1 MKIKLSK
8 ELVDTYAP
16 FVRITT
22 SKGNQTVGSIRVSN
36 SNSRWSLS
44 SSDFTQLFGV
54 SIFMMAYTPEV
65 VEEVRS
71 NYDLRRDVQFE
82 FEGYAPLE
90 LVSLVESRVDKA
102 SPKSGRPKPKYSSLD
117 GTLAVHG
124 TKPRK
129 PKAEV
134 PLNSSEDKKAEVS
147 DSKSDRFPNAGEV
160 VSHKHLE
167 VESTDSKSLKTVYR
181 KTRNQLNKAK
191 ERIAELEDME
201 KEYQSDKERWA
212 SKEKSFNKD
221 KELWEDQK
229 EANSSYVETL
239 QNEFNNKLD
248 EVNSLLEEK
257 TDELELIQK
266 EKETLVE
273 KVRSVEAQVTKIK
286 LEQENKTVG
295 QALSELGSAIIRSIK
310 SIFKRK

>member
-44 SSDFTQLFGV
+44 SSEFTQLFGV

-65 VEEVRS
+65 VEEIRS

-129 PKAEV
+129 PKVEV
-134 PLNSSEDKKAEVS
+134 PLSSSEDKKAEVS

-181 KTRNQLNKAK
+181 KTRNQLNKAN
-191 ERIAELEDME
+191 ERIAKFEKME
-201 KEYQSDKERWA
+201 QDYQSDKERWA
-212 SKEKSFNKD
+212 SKEATFEKD
-221 KELWEDQK
+221 KELWENQK
-229 EANSSYVETL
+229 EANASYIETL
-239 QNEFNNKLD
+239 QNEFNSKLD
-248 EVNSLLEEK
+248 EINSLLDEK
-257 TDELELIQK
+257 TDELDLLKK
-266 EKETLVE
+266 EKEALE
-273 KVRSVEAQVTKIK
+273 GQVRSVEERVTKLK
-286 LEQENKTVG
+286 QEQENKTVG
-295 QALSELGSAIIRSIK
+295 QALSDLGSAIIRSIK
-310 SIFKRK
+310 SVFKRK

>member
-8 ELVDTYAP
+8 ELVETYAP

-22 SKGNQTVGSIRVSN
+22 SKGNKTVGSIRVSN

-71 NYDLRRDVQFE
+71 KYDLRHDVQFE
-82 FEGYAPLE
+82 LEGFAPLE
-90 LVSLVESRVDKA
+90 LVSLVESRVDKV

-129 PKAEV
+129 PKSEV
-134 PLNSSEDKKAEVS
+134 LLKSSDDKKAEVS
-147 DSKSDRFPNAGEV
+147 DSKSDRFPNTGEV
-160 VSHKHLE
+160 VSQKYLE
-167 VESTDSKSLKTVYR
+167 VGSTDSKSLKPSYQELD
-181 KTRNQLNKAK
+181 KQLTKAK

-239 QNEFNNKLD
+239 QNEFNSKLD
-248 EVNSLLEEK
+248 EVNSLLGEK
-257 TDELELIQK
+257 ADELELIQK
-266 EKETLVE
+266 EKEILVE
-273 KVRSVEAQVTKIK
+273 KVRSVGEHVTKLK

-310 SIFKRK
+310 SVFKRK

>member
-8 ELVDTYAP
+8 ELVETYAP

-22 SKGNQTVGSIRVSN
+22 SKGNNTVGSIRVSN

-71 NYDLRRDVQFE
+71 KYDLRRDVQFE
-82 FEGYAPLE
+82 LEGYAPLE

-134 PLNSSEDKKAEVS
+134 PLSSSEDKKAEVS
-147 DSKSDRFPNAGEV
+147 DSKSDRFPNTGEV

-167 VESTDSKSLKTVYR
+167 VESTDSTSLKTVYR

-191 ERIAELEDME
+191 ERITELEKME
-201 KEYQSDKERWA
+201 QDYQSDKERWA
-212 SKEKSFNKD
+212 SKEATFEKE
-221 KELWEDQK
+221 KELWGNQK
-229 EANSSYVETL
+229 EANASYVETL
-239 QNEFNNKLD
+239 QNEFNSKLD
-248 EVNSLLEEK
+248 VVNSLLDEK
-257 TDELELIQK
+257 TAELETLQK
-266 EKETLVE
+266 EKETLVSQ
-273 KVRSVEAQVTKIK
+273 VRLVEERVTKLK
-286 LEQENKTVG
+286 QEQENKTVG
-295 QALSELGSAIIRSIK
+295 QALSDLGSAIVRSFK
-310 SIFKRK
+310 SLFTRK

>member
-65 VEEVRS
+65 VEEIRS

-129 PKAEV
+129 PKVEV
-134 PLNSSEDKKAEVS
+134 PLSSSEDKKAEVS
-147 DSKSDRFPNAGEV
+147 DSKSDRFPNTGEV
-160 VSHKHLE
+160 ISQKHLE
-167 VESTDSKSLKTVYR
+167 VESADSKSLKTVYR
-181 KTRNQLNKAK
+181 KTRNRLNKAN
-191 ERIAELEDME
+191 ERIAELEGIE
-201 KEYQSDKERWA
+201 KEYQLDKERWA
-212 SKEKSFNKD
+212 SKEATFEKD
-221 KELWEDQK
+221 KELWENQK
-229 EANSSYVETL
+229 EANASYVETL

-248 EVNSLLEEK
+248 GVNSLLEEK

-310 SIFKRK
+310 SVFKRK

>member
-65 VEEVRS
+65 VEEIRS

-129 PKAEV
+129 PKVEV

-147 DSKSDRFPNAGEV
+147 DSKSDRFPNTREV

-167 VESTDSKSLKTVYR
+167 VEPTDSKSSRIIYR
-181 KTRNQLNKAK
+181 KMRRQLTKAN

-257 TDELELIQK
+257 TDELERIQK

-273 KVRSVEAQVTKIK
+273 KVRSVDAQVTKIK

-295 QALSELGSAIIRSIK
+295 QALSELGSAIIRSLK
-310 SIFKRK
+310 SVFKRK

>member
-65 VEEVRS
+65 VEEIRS

-129 PKAEV
+129 PKVEV
-134 PLNSSEDKKAEVS
+134 PLSSSEDKKAEVS

-167 VESTDSKSLKTVYR
+167 VEPTDSKSSRIIYQKMR
-181 KTRNQLNKAK
+181 RQLTKAN

-310 SIFKRK
+310 SVFKRK

>member
-1 MKIKLSK
+1 M
-8 ELVDTYAP
+8 
-16 FVRITT
+16 R
-22 SKGNQTVGSIRVSN
+22 R
-36 SNSRWSLS
+36 
-44 SSDFTQLFGV
+44 QL
-54 SIFMMAYTPEV
+54 T
-65 VEEVRS
+65 
-71 NYDLRRDVQFE
+71 
-82 FEGYAPLE
+82 
-90 LVSLVESRVDKA
+90 KA
-102 SPKSGRPKPKYSSLD
+102 
-117 GTLAVHG
+117 
-124 TKPRK
+124 
-129 PKAEV
+129 
-134 PLNSSEDKKAEVS
+134 N
-147 DSKSDRFPNAGEV
+147 
-160 VSHKHLE
+160 
-167 VESTDSKSLKTVYR
+167 
-181 KTRNQLNKAK
+181 

-257 TDELELIQK
+257 TDELERIQK

-273 KVRSVEAQVTKIK
+273 KVRSVDAQVTKIK

-310 SIFKRK
+310 SVFKRK

>member
-8 ELVDTYAP
+8 DIVDAYSP

-22 SKGNQTVGSIRVSN
+22 SKNNKTVGSIRVSN

-71 NYDLRRDVQFE
+71 KYDLRHDVQFE
-82 FEGYAPLE
+82 LEGFAPLE
-90 LVSLVESRVDKA
+90 LVSLVESRVDKV

-129 PKAEV
+129 PKSEV
-134 PLNSSEDKKAEVS
+134 PFKSSDDKKAEVS
-147 DSKSDRFPNAGEV
+147 DSKSDRFPNTGEV

-167 VESTDSKSLKTVYR
+167 VDSTDSKSLKPSYQ
-181 KTRNQLNKAK
+181 KLEKQLTKAK

-201 KEYQSDKERWA
+201 KAYQSDKERWA
-212 SKEKSFNKD
+212 SKEASFEKD
-221 KELWEDQK
+221 KELWKNQK
-229 EANSSYVETL
+229 EANASYVETL
-239 QNEFNNKLD
+239 QNEFNSKVD
-248 EVNSLLEEK
+248 EVNSLLQEKLDEMELLQEEK
-257 TDELELIQK
+257 EALEGQVRAV
-266 EKETLVE
+266 EET
-273 KVRSVEAQVTKIK
+273 VTKLK
-286 LEQENKTVG
+286 QEQENKTVG
-295 QALSELGSAIIRSIK
+295 QALAELGSAILRSFK
-310 SIFKRK
+310 SLFTRK